1 MINCY
6 KINDEKF
13 KSIYFSVNFTM
24 NSDEQ
29 EISQN
34 AILASVLSKS
44 SKKFKNQSEIEKYL
58 NNLYGATFDV
68 NVEKFGDLYN
78 IEFSIECV
86 NKKFLPNNEDV
97 VKDSL
102 KFLHSMIY
110 EQDLSFD
117 SEIVNREKEY
127 ILDRIR
133 AKKDDKL
140 KYGVIKTEELM
151 CAPDNF
157 SVFLYGSEEYVK
169 NTTSAELYNR
179 YLGMLNNS
187 CITVIVSGNLSGYDD
202 IETEIKDIFSDAN
215 SKFSYNELDYDTHNV
230 NGDKNNIEEINE
242 KSDTNQSVITFGLRV
257 KDATCDDFFVLNLYN
272 VILGATPSS
281 KLFQNFREK
290 ESLAYTVRSR
300 FYRFKSII
308 IIYAGIE
315 EKNYE
320 KAKQVI
326 EKELEDMKNAKISDE
341 EFNASKSSIIADLAE
356 WKDSKIALS
365 KMLISNLFVYHNT
378 NMTIETMIE
387 KIKEVTLEDIVNVAN
402 KINVEKIFLL
412 GGETNE

>member
-24 NSDEQ
+24 NSNEQ

-58 NNLYGATFDV
+58 NNLYGANFDV

-97 VKDSL
+97 VKYSL

-133 AKKDDKL
+133 SKKDDKL
-140 KYGVIKTEELM
+140 KYGVIKTEELI
-151 CAPDNF
+151 CAPDN
-157 SVFLYGSEEYVK
+157 
-169 NTTSAELYNR
+169 
-179 YLGMLNNS
+179 
-187 CITVIVSGNLSGYDD
+187 
-202 IETEIKDIFSDAN
+202 
-215 SKFSYNELDYDTHNV
+215 
-230 NGDKNNIEEINE
+230 
-242 KSDTNQSVITFGLRV
+242 
-257 KDATCDDFFVLNLYN
+257 
-272 VILGATPSS
+272 
-281 KLFQNFREK
+281 
-290 ESLAYTVRSR
+290 
-300 FYRFKSII
+300 
-308 IIYAGIE
+308 
-315 EKNYE
+315 
-320 KAKQVI
+320 
-326 EKELEDMKNAKISDE
+326 
-341 EFNASKSSIIADLAE
+341 
-356 WKDSKIALS
+356 
-365 KMLISNLFVYHNT
+365 
-378 NMTIETMIE
+378 
-387 KIKEVTLEDIVNVAN
+387 
-402 KINVEKIFLL
+402 
-412 GGETNE
+412 